1 MTPRLPADSIKLELR
16 SLIDRSSAAEPA
28 LAKRLDDIWHWIKD
42 KKVGLLT
49 SKRVVLDFLTE
60 LILDAKL
67 WLKLRSLNDEQKE
80 DFFERSQLS
89 PVAQYWYQF
98 LFTQWIDES
107 DPKLAIWKKRMMS
120 GDYSQK
126 DEALINSVSEE
137 IEAGGGSCLYRHIL
151 DLSMATDLAV
161 SGSSDLPLCVQ
172 LTVLA
177 EKWLENK
184 KDNWEA
190 TIRYWGVRRG
200 LLVSI
205 NPSNERDR
213 LLLADVILEK
223 SDLMPDNGYAVHIF

>member
-16 SLIDRSSAAEPA
+16 SLIDEASAVEPA

-67 WLKLRSLNDEQKE
+67 WLKLRSLNPEQKQ

-98 LFTQWIDES
+98 LFTQWIDEA

-120 GDYSQK
+120 GAYSQK
-126 DEALINSVSEE
+126 DEAFINSVSEE
-137 IEAGGGSCLYRHIL
+137 IEASGGACLYRHIL

-161 SGSSDLPLCVQ
+161 SGSSALPLCVQ

-205 NPSNERDR
+205 NPRNERDR

-223 SDLMPDNGYAVHIF
+223 SDLMPDSGYNVHIF